1 MQHAQITIEY
11 FKGEKH
17 YVRTQMKEKESTEM
31 LVLAY
36 SLVWIEF
43 QN

>member
-17 YVRTQMKEKESTEM
+17 YVRTQMKEKDKAQKC
-31 LVLAY
+31 L
-36 SLVWIEF
+36 F
-43 QN
+43 